1 VGPNQF
7 QPIDPNR
14 DAQGFYQLQRPHS
27 NLYKKVTYQT
37 RETLV
42 LDRITEYDIRS
53 ANTTMLRQAGRMKTR
68 DLKALEELPKK
79 EREIAIGKMI
89 RLDKSIRQPI
99 AKGIIRA
106 KLDLFRSNGIQDDE
120 VLAIKNDAVFIRG
133 RRLRNTQ
140 FGVVEFRPKNTYALY
155 LKLEGIE
162 YYYDAREKRVDL
174 KGVKDEVLEEPDHQN
189 GMLLFLA
196 RCMDYLVMDRRDAL
210 RRYLIEFVDDYKSKR
225 LPVRYYRELN
235 RDNCYRTTMEISGMS
250 FSLIVATEDDKDM
263 INGVYNYKR
272 FVLPIIQRFM

>member
-1 VGPNQF
+1 
-7 QPIDPNR
+7 
-14 DAQGFYQLQRPHS
+14 
-27 NLYKKVTYQT
+27 
-37 RETLV
+37 
-42 LDRITEYDIRS
+42 
-53 ANTTMLRQAGRMKTR
+53 M
-68 DLKALEELPKK
+68 
-79 EREIAIGKMI
+79 
-89 RLDKSIRQPI
+89 
-99 AKGIIRA
+99 
-106 KLDLFRSNGIQDDE
+106 
-120 VLAIKNDAVFIRG
+120 
-133 RRLRNTQ
+133 
-140 FGVVEFRPKNTYALY
+140 
-155 LKLEGIE
+155 KLEGIE

-174 KGVKDEVLEEPDHQN
+174 KGVKDEVLEEPDHRN

-225 LPVRYYRELN
+225 LPVQYYRELN